1 MAQQIDDTFKS
12 QWNDNDTYK
21 SRYNLKYDVSE
32 TTRIA
37 NDIREASRSLSVNVT
52 DMTFNLDSFVSALEE
67 VQVAVKEQSLA
78 EKFLGWL
85 KYLLKAVVSIVAAVC
100 SPIAT
105 LLSRVGPK
113 SRYLTSAVSTLRRAA
128 AEFCRV
134 DPGAFSEYYPSPA
147 RTEAIDSLTQR
158 MSLRA
163 STP

>member
-12 QWNDNDTYK
+12 QWNDDASKAQHNF
-21 SRYNLKYDVSE
+21 KYDVSE

-37 NDIREASRSLSVNVT
+37 NDIRGASRSLSMNVT
-52 DMTFNLDSFVSALEE
+52 NMTYSLDSFVSALEE
-67 VQVAVKEQSLA
+67 VQVAVKERSLA

-105 LLSRVGPK
+105 LLSRVEPK
-113 SRYLTSAVSTLRRAA
+113 PQYLTSAISTLRKAA

-134 DPGAFSEYYPSPA
+134 DPGAFSEHITLP
-147 RTEAIDSLTQR
+147 L
-158 MSLRA
+158 
-163 STP
+163 